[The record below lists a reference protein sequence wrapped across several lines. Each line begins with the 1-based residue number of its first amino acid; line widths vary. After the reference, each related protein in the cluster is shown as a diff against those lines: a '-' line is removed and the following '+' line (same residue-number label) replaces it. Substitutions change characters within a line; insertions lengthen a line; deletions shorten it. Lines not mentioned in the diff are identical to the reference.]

1 MDGRICFSLVQL
13 LKDFSTKDISS
24 LLEQYGYRESKENG
38 FPTMQDFYKMSKIN
52 TENHYETCMLMSIK
66 TSNNQEIIDR
76 MEYNKFLILAKNL
89 NKYIEAEN
97 NANGGEGGQKEE
109 INNEMDS
116 MKAKSQS
123 MMSGMKNNFKMPSTK
138 FK

>member
-1 MDGRICFSLVQL
+1 
-13 LKDFSTKDISS
+13 
-24 LLEQYGYRESKENG
+24 
-38 FPTMQDFYKMSKIN
+38 MQDFYKMSKIN